1 MKCQTV
7 VFEVQD
13 EGAVNNGLSQSL
25 KEYRKRNGSGAV
37 YDDPRVAVGAR
48 RFDEVGARAEA

>member
-13 EGAVNNGLSQSL
+13 EGAVNNGIANPFSTRWP
-25 KEYRKRNGSGAV
+25 KGKRYRV
-37 YDDPRVAVGAR
+37 IEQP
-48 RFDEVGARAEA
+48 E